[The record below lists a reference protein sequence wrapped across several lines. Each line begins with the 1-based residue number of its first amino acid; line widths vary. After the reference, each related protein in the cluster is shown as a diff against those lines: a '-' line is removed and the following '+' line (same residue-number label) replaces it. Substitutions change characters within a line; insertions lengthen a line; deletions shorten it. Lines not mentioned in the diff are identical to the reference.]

1 MITELNKIYKMQQKT
16 VHLGKFI
23 TLNAYFTKEER
34 FKFNDLSFH
43 FGKLEKNKNKK
54 NKLNLK

>member
-1 MITELNKIYKMQQKT
+1 MIIELIKMQQKT

-23 TLNAYFTKEER
+23 TLNAYVTKEER
-34 FKFNDLSFH
+34 FKINDLSFH
-43 FGKLEKNKNKK
+43 FGKLEKKKK